1 MCVCVLSVGVI
12 SVLFVC
18 FMCVNWVHYTLNHVV
33 NQNKSTDQCVQ
44 KLSSDLSVEDNLNEE
59 IHLFCFFFFDP
70 RVWCRMQLD
79 TSVCMLVL
87 HVRNT
92 NSNSKLWQ
100 TQVSTEYVKIKIKK
114 LNMKLLSCVSLAVC
128 MFKTENKM
136 ASIVSWVLC
145 YEIKK

>member
-1 MCVCVLSVGVI
+1 
-12 SVLFVC
+12 
-18 FMCVNWVHYTLNHVV
+18 
-33 NQNKSTDQCVQ
+33 
-44 KLSSDLSVEDNLNEE
+44 
-59 IHLFCFFFFDP
+59 
-70 RVWCRMQLD
+70 MQLD

-128 MFKTENKM
+128 MFKTENKI
-136 ASIVSWVLC
+136 ASNSFMGFVSRNKKIKHENVCVMCMKLLKQKI
-145 YEIKK
+145 EIFFATIFGDCSISCARNTSFSS